1 MGLQIAEH
9 IDAPMRE
16 QKATPI
22 RVLLFDDHLILRHGK
37 RMMLNVFGDFKRTGY
52 REAIAPLFTITH
64 IVLFAGS
71 NKEIGREVFWS
82 EVQVKRKMQDIYR
95 KFQVTDRAH
104 AVAEAMR
111 CGLI

>member
-22 RVLLFDDHLILRHGK
+22 RVLLVDDHVILRHGI
-37 RMMLNVFGDFKRTGY
+37 RMMLNVFGDF
-52 REAIAPLFTITH
+52 
-64 IVLFAGS
+64 
-71 NKEIGREVFWS
+71 
-82 EVQVKRKMQDIYR
+82 KRKMQDIYR

-104 AVAEAMR
+104 AVAEAMC